1 MCGAKTDLIVL
12 LHNLCGCASALFPSK
27 TGKGLPKAFYVKRQF
42 LHNWPMEQLSALVVD
57 DTMAQV
63 LPNGMLAQIMSAPT
77 AAWLRV
83 PVTHVHNERFPCEC
97 SSRSL
102 TGKRGSIWNSLT
114 AQVSL
119 LPCACWTRPAAPEA
133 STLAASGTRNAN
145 LQRQTSSA
153 TNG

>member
-1 MCGAKTDLIVL
+1 MLCVWRQAQLVWMCPCTF
-12 LHNLCGCASALFPSK
+12 SFE
-27 TGKGLPKAFYVKRQF
+27 KRQGSAQGILSQRQF
-42 LHNWPMEQLSALVVD
+42 RHNWPMEQLSALVVD

-119 LPCACWTRPAAPEA
+119 LPCACWTMPAALEA
-133 STLAASGTRNAN
+133 ITLAASGTRNAN